1 MDFLALV
8 FMVYESDAL
17 LMITIY
23 LKAMAVVILG
33 DIKPNKV
40 TTVYFAERGLNL
52 NFLGWI
58 LRNRIRGHLLWR
70 LFL

>member
-17 LMITIY
+17 LIITIY

-40 TTVYFAERGLNL
+40 TTVYFTERGLNL
-52 NFLGWI
+52 NFLG
-58 LRNRIRGHLLWR
+58 
-70 LFL
+70 

>member
-17 LMITIY
+17 LIITIY

-52 NFLGWI
+52 NFLG
-58 LRNRIRGHLLWR
+58 
-70 LFL
+70 

>member
-40 TTVYFAERGLNL
+40 TTVHFAERGLNL